1 MSRISDEYRCECGW
15 GDIKINR
22 RDSRPDSVECPE
34 CGQQAAKVFGCAFMT
49 AAYPDGTRRFASIRE
64 QRVLEKAK
72 RKAWKSRDK
81 AEGAKVA
88 SEIKKLNS

>member
-15 GDIKINR
+15 ADIKINR
-22 RDSRPDSVECPE
+22 KDSRPDSVECPE
-34 CGQQAAKVFGCAFMT
+34 CGEQAGKIFGCAFMT
-49 AAYPDGTRRFASIRE
+49 TALPDGTRRFDGIRE

-72 RKAWKSRDK
+72 RKAWKTRDK
-81 AEGAKVA
+81 KEGAKVA